1 MKNWPE
7 ARSAEYLQVIFFTRT
22 LAWFMVLEKNN
33 KSRQMVI
40 VRTVVVWDSGG
51 SLFIF

>member
-7 ARSAEYLQVIFFTRT
+7 DRNAEYLQVIFFTRT
-22 LAWFMVLEKNN
+22 LAWFMVLEKN
-33 KSRQMVI
+33 KSGQMVI